1 VDVIVADYAGF
12 CSGVARAVK
21 MAEGAPKPVASL
33 GPLIHNR
40 QVVEALAAEGVRPV
54 ATLEEVTEGAVLLRS
69 HGVPPQV
76 IEEAGR
82 RGLRVIDAT
91 CPFVRRAQKLAA
103 ELADAGFEV
112 IIVGEPEH
120 AEVRGLVEWAKG
132 KAVVV
137 PSAAEA
143 TGLSWHPRRA
153 VLAQTTQSRATL
165 EEVVE
170 VLRPISGEVV
180 VHNTICD
187 ATRRRQEAAVEVAR
201 QVEVM
206 VVVGGKDSANTRRLA
221 ELCRQTGTPTY
232 HVEQAGE
239 MDSRWFKDVRRVGVT
254 AGASTPAWIIEE
266 VVNMLE
272 KEQVQVLE
280 EEKAPE
286 GGEVPEAQ
294 EEANRPEA
302 PAPEETP
309 ADQEMTAEQMEK
321 GLPRLRRGS
330 IVTGTVVQIRDNEV
344 LVDVGAKA
352 EGVIPL
358 NELSYRPFTDPSE
371 VVSVGQ
377 EVQVMVLRPENE
389 EGNPLLSKKR
399 ADRRATWDRLEA
411 AFASGEEIEGE
422 VTGVVKGGLLVDV
435 GARGFVPASLVERGY
450 VEDLNAYVGR
460 KLRLRVI
467 ELDRAKNK
475 LVLSQ
480 RAILEEEYEK
490 QRQATWESLEPGQVR
505 KGIVRRLTNFG
516 AFVDL
521 GGVDG
526 LLHVSELSWG
536 RVEHPQD
543 VLSEGQEIEV
553 KVLGVNREEGKVSLG
568 RKQLLPNPWDTAEE
582 HYPVGSIV
590 EGKVL
595 RFAPFG
601 VFVEVEPGVEGL
613 VHISQLADYH
623 VERPEEVVSIGQ
635 TIPVKV
641 LKVDQEA
648 QRMSLS
654 LRQALREKRRQENP
668 RPGGRRQEEGGG
680 ETGTGVKLGDLFGDI
695 FGTQ

>member
-1 VDVIVADYAGF
+1 MDVIVADYAGF

-21 MAEGAPKPVASL
+21 MAERAPKPLASL

-40 QVVEALAAEGVRPV
+40 QVVEDLAAKGVRPV
-54 ATLEEVTEGAVLLRS
+54 ASLEEVIEGTVLLRS

-76 IEEAGR
+76 LAEAR
-82 RGLRVIDAT
+82 QRGLDIIDAT

-103 ELADAGFEV
+103 ELAAAGFEI

-120 AEVRGLVEWAKG
+120 AEVRGLVEWAEG

-137 PSAAEA
+137 ASAAEA
-143 TGLSWHPRRA
+143 ANLPWHPRRA
-153 VLAQTTQSRATL
+153 VLAQTTLPRATF
-165 EEVVE
+165 EEVVTA
-170 VLRPISGEVV
+170 LRPLSGELV

-187 ATRRRQEAAVEVAR
+187 ATRRRQQAAVEVAR
-201 QVEVM
+201 QVDVM
-206 VVVGGKDSANTRRLA
+206 IVVGGKNSANTRHLA
-221 ELCRQTGTPTY
+221 ELCRQAGTPTY

-239 MDSRWFKDVRRVGVT
+239 MDHRWFKGARRVGVT
-254 AGASTPAWIIEE
+254 GGASTPAWIIEE
-266 VVNMLE
+266 VVHMLE
-272 KEQVQVLE
+272 KEQVQVME

-286 GGEVPEAQ
+286 GGEVLELQ
-294 EEANRPEA
+294 EEVNRQEA
-302 PAPEETP
+302 LASEEP
-309 ADQEMTAEQMEK
+309 PGEQEMTADQMEK
-321 GLPRLRRGS
+321 SLPRLRRGS
-330 IVTGTVVQIRDNEV
+330 IVTGKVVQVRENEV

-371 VVSVGQ
+371 VVTVGQ

-399 ADRRATWDRLEA
+399 ADRRAAWDRLEA
-411 AFASGEEIEGE
+411 AFASGEELEGE

-450 VEDLNAYVGR
+450 VEDLNAYLGK

-480 RAILEEEYEK
+480 KAVLEEEYER
-490 QRQATWESLEPGQVR
+490 QRQATWDSLEPGQVR

-543 VLSEGQEIEV
+543 VLTEGQEIEV

-601 VFVEVEPGVEGL
+601 VFVEVEPGIEGL

-623 VERPEEVVSIGQ
+623 VEKPEEVVSIGQ

-654 LRQALREKRRQENP
+654 LRQALREKKRQDNP
-668 RPGGRRQEEGGG
+668 KPAGKRQEEDSG
-680 ETGTGVKLGDLFGDI
+680 ESGVKLGDLFGDL

>member
-1 VDVIVADYAGF
+1 MDVIVADYAGF

-21 MAEGAPKPVASL
+21 MAERAPKPLASL

-40 QVVEALAAEGVRPV
+40 QVVEDLAAKGVRPV
-54 ATLEEVTEGAVLLRS
+54 VSLDEVTERTVLLRS

-76 IEEAGR
+76 VEEAGE
-82 RGLRVIDAT
+82 RGLEIIDAT
-91 CPFVRRAQKLAA
+91 CPFVRRAQQLAA
-103 ELADAGFEV
+103 ELAAAGFEV

-143 TGLSWHPRRA
+143 AGLPWHPRRA

-165 EEVVE
+165 EEVVTA
-170 VLRPISGEVV
+170 LRPISGEVV

-201 QVEVM
+201 QVDVM
-206 VVVGGKDSANTRRLA
+206 IVVGGKDSANTRRLA

-239 MDSRWFKDVRRVGVT
+239 IDLRWFNNARRVGVT

-266 VVNMLE
+266 VVHMLE
-272 KEQVQVLE
+272 KEQVQVME

-286 GGEVPEAQ
+286 GGEVLELQ
-294 EEANRPEA
+294 EEANGQEA
-302 PAPEETP
+302 LASEEP
-309 ADQEMTAEQMEK
+309 TAEEEMNTDQVEK
-321 GLPRLRRGS
+321 SLPRLRRGS
-330 IVTGTVVQIRDNEV
+330 IVTGTVVQVRDNEV

-377 EVQVMVLRPENE
+377 EIQVMVLRPENE

-399 ADRRATWDRLEA
+399 ADRRAAWDRLET

-450 VEDLNAYVGR
+450 VEDLNAYLGK

-490 QRQATWESLEPGQVR
+490 QRQATWDSLEPGQIR

-543 VLSEGQEIEV
+543 VLTEGQEIEV

-601 VFVEVEPGVEGL
+601 VFVEVEPGIEGL

-623 VERPEEVVSIGQ
+623 VEKPEEVVRIGQ

-668 RPGGRRQEEGGG
+668 KPAGKRQEEGGG
-680 ETGTGVKLGDLFGDI
+680 ETGVKLGDLFGDL